1 MQYKHD
7 CTRKILGA
15 TCAAALLG
23 LMPMT
28 VTGQR
33 ASGLQAEAEV
43 REAPPAAWLQQDP
56 GDSIYRAGREAL
68 NRGQYREAVEHFRQL
83 RGQYPQSGYS
93 ADAYYWEAFA
103 LDRLGSTDNL
113 RSALQVLDE
122 QARRYDDAATLKDA
136 EILATRIR
144 GRLAQRGDARAAE
157 RVARD
162 AYRTSG
168 VTVVGE
174 VEGGVSSAGVQQ
186 GRTEDEEL
194 KMAALQALMMMDEER
209 AVPLLIDLIREGE
222 EISPEL
228 RAQAVMVLA
237 QHGTPEAEEVLFDV
251 LQNDPDPEVRGMT
264 LMWLVQSSSD
274 RALDAIESILGS
286 TDDPE
291 LQNHAI
297 MALAQQDSPRAQE
310 MLRGVVQRNDL
321 NDETRVMAIM
331 MLGQHSSPE
340 NQDFLKDLYRT
351 TESSEVKERI
361 IHAMAMN
368 NRAENQRWLLDIAL
382 RSDEPAETRKQAL
395 FMAGQ
400 TGAIPAADLIELYDG
415 TDDQELRRHLM
426 FVLAQQKDP
435 AAIDKMID
443 IARNDPDRE
452 VRQQAIIWLAQSD
465 DPRVKD
471 LLVEIIKK

>member
-7 CTRKILGA
+7 LTRHILGA
-15 TCAAALLG
+15 TVAAVLLS
-23 LMPMT
+23 LVPMT
-28 VTGQR
+28 
-33 ASGLQAEAEV
+33 ASAKQGNGLQADAAV
-43 REAPPAAWLQQDP
+43 LDAPPAAWLQQDP

-68 NRGQYREAVEHFRQL
+68 NRGQYREAVEHFRRL
-83 RGQYPQSGYS
+83 RSEYPRSGYS

-113 RSALQVLDE
+113 RSALGVLDE

-144 GRLAQRGDARAAE
+144 GKLAQRGDARAAE

-162 AYRTSG
+162 AYRSSG

-174 VEGGVSSAGVQQ
+174 AAGGVSTSGVQQ
-186 GRTEDEEL
+186 GPSEDEEL

-251 LQNDPDPEVRGMT
+251 LQNDPDPEVRAMT
-264 LMWLVQSSSD
+264 LMWLVQSSSE
-274 RALDAIESILGS
+274 RALDAVESILGS

-291 LQNHAI
+291 LQTHAI
-297 MALAQQDSPRAQE
+297 MALAQQESPRAQQ
-310 MLRGVVQRNDL
+310 MLRGVVQRSDL

-331 MLGQHSSPE
+331 MLGQHSSAE
-340 NQDFLKDLYRT
+340 NQDFLKDLYGT

-361 IHAMAMN
+361 IQALAMN
-368 NRAENQRWLLDIAL
+368 RRPENQRWLLDIAL
-382 RSDEPAETRKQAL
+382 NPSEPADTRKQAL

-452 VRQQAIIWLAQSD
+452 VRQQAIIWLAQSN
-465 DPRVKD
+465 DPRVQD

>member
-1 MQYKHD
+1 MQYKREY
-7 CTRKILGA
+7 TRNMLGV
-15 TCAAALLG
+15 TCAAVLLS
-23 LMPMT
+23 LVPMT
-28 VTGQR
+28 VAGQR
-33 ASGLQAEAEV
+33 AVGLQADAASH
-43 REAPPAAWLQQDP
+43 EAPPAAWLQQDP
-56 GDSIYRAGREAL
+56 ADSLYKAGREAL
-68 NRGQYREAVEHFRQL
+68 NRGQYRDAVEHFQQIRRQHP
-83 RGQYPQSGYS
+83 RSGYT

-103 LDRLGSTDNL
+103 LDRLGSMDDL
-113 RSALQVLDE
+113 RSALEVLDE

-144 GRLAQRGDARAAE
+144 GRMAQRGDARAAE

-162 AYRTSG
+162 AYRSSG
-168 VTVVGE
+168 VTMVGE
-174 VEGGVSSAGVQQ
+174 VDGGVATTGVQQ

-209 AVPLLIDLIREGE
+209 AVPLLIDMIRQGDEV
-222 EISPEL
+222 STKL
-228 RAQAVMVLA
+228 RMQAVMVLA

-264 LMWLVQSSSD
+264 LMWLTQSSST
-274 RALDAIESILGS
+274 RALDAIESILTS
-286 TDDPE
+286 ADDRE
-291 LQNHAI
+291 LQGHAI
-297 MALAQQDSPRAQE
+297 MALSQHDSPRAQE
-310 MLRGVVQRNDL
+310 MLRRVVGREDL
-321 NDETRVMAIM
+321 DDEARVMAIM

-340 NQDFLKDLYRT
+340 NQEFLKDLYAT
-351 TESSEVKERI
+351 SESSEVKERI

-368 NRAENQRWLLDIAL
+368 NRAENQQWLLDIAL

-400 TGAIPAADLIELYDG
+400 TGAIPAADLVELYDG
-415 TDDQELRRHLM
+415 TDDQELRRHLL
-426 FVLAQQKDP
+426 FILSQQQDP

-443 IARNDPDRE
+443 IARNDPDPE

-465 DPRVKD
+465 DPRVAE